1 MLNSGDEVNNCVL
14 RNLKICMAGMSDK
27 DTQIFLY
34 EDSFL
39 SFLLLMV
46 DSFSQIAELEK

>member
-27 DTQIFLY
+27 DTQIF
-34 EDSFL
+34 FCMKTV
-39 SFLLLMV
+39 FLLLMV
-46 DSFSQIAELEK
+46 DSFSQIAELDK

>member
-34 EDSFL
+34 EDSFFT
-39 SFLLLMV
+39 SYGRQFQS
-46 DSFSQIAELEK
+46 DS

>member
-27 DTQIFLY
+27 DTQIFCMKTV
-34 EDSFL
+34 
-39 SFLLLMV
+39 FLLLMV
-46 DSFSQIAELEK
+46 DSFSPIAELEK